1 MYYYKTPTLS
11 TVVVVVVGIFLGH
24 TVSGETVVQKYEYS
38 AAWFANVSSE
48 TINFKVE
55 RASVWKKG
63 EDEVVLYTL
72 TPTNERFLVHVSDSA
87 KIVAIYFEGDKPHKN
102 LLKGIASLFLY
113 KTTPW
118 EGWQRDVSGDCYV
131 RYKTKNEN
139 RMLRLKDECLS
150 EDTMKHKLH
159 DESGST
165 EWSSETL
172 IDLKKDKSILK
183 VELVENLVKRDPL
196 MGDYEIE
203 SRQDI
208 MLSEYDFIDDVVP
221 EDKYLTVKEVIDAVA
236 KKYKTSFVGED
247 IATPPDSKRKFKPT
261 QLVALKSKLKYN
273 SLATPEGAKAFISAV
288 KIMRNIDE
296 KTAVSF
302 LKDKLNKNILP
313 QIMDV
318 FGSIHTIDT
327 FKAVLSV
334 FKPESTNNKL
344 LERFIW
350 ALSSVEHFWTPK
362 IHHSVQI
369 SSELFQHIQHSKFS
383 SESLKESFINSLSLI
398 CNNIKSNEEYLNW
411 FLDSFSKCA
420 EEECFLKYMRVLRN
434 IDYAQQEKLGENVL
448 SMANNVLKSDKAS
461 KRMKTEAIK
470 LIDSI
475 LPELNEEIKTI
486 LMTIFI
492 NPGEDN
498 SVRISSFEA
507 LIENNPNAQL
517 LGEILDNLIAD
528 SELTSYVVNK
538 LQSNPKSKRILGELI
553 ASGHWNWD
561 VLSTNG
567 QSLSYFEKGKYF
579 STNFGLELS
588 TNKIL
593 KESYLHVSLPNI
605 SDFLKMEL
613 STGGLSGFIADKP
626 DPNDDSNAHLS
637 VQLSLLS
644 VPLRPFHLF
653 SSMSELTS
661 LYWSGSMETKQS
673 LLAFNRY
680 IYDSVSV
687 HVFSSGLHFESQLK
701 GALSMDI
708 SGSVIVSLFSQT
720 ADSSISSGFGFYLK
734 RSLVGIWKEETLISN
749 IHEGSGKVVLDMEGD
764 IRFDGRSCIKMMLQP
779 VDFKE
784 KTSTLSKN
792 HKLGKVTTKENSKDI
807 NIPGQTLSLHQ
818 KISQLCNEVS

>member
-1 MYYYKTPTLS
+1 MNTRDNDSTPCITTKTPTLS

-492 NPGEDN
+492 NPGEDKLWKILFN
-498 SVRISSFEA
+498 
-507 LIENNPNAQL
+507 QL
-517 LGEILDNLIAD
+517 
-528 SELTSYVVNK
+528 
-538 LQSNPKSKRILGELI
+538 
-553 ASGHWNWD
+553 
-561 VLSTNG
+561 
-567 QSLSYFEKGKYF
+567 
-579 STNFGLELS
+579 GLELS

-784 KTSTLSKN
+784 KNFDIIKEPQTWKSN
-792 HKLGKVTTKENSKDI
+792 YQRKLKRYKHSRTDPFSS
-807 NIPGQTLSLHQ
+807 P